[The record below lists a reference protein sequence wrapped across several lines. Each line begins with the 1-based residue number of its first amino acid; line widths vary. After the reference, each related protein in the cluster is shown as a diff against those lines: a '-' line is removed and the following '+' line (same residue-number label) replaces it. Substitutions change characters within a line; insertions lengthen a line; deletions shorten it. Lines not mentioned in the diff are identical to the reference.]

1 MSVFIK
7 KINSVFS
14 LVGCTMIVSYLSSAI
29 GCTQAMAH
37 VLTGKL
43 FAPIYR
49 EKGISPNVLSR
60 TMEDSGT
67 LGGVLI
73 PWHTNAVYMVGTLGV
88 AYSEYLPYVFL
99 CFIVP
104 VFALIFAFTGFAI
117 WYIDPETG
125 APISKEQ
132 APINQK

>member
-1 MSVFIK
+1 MDK
-7 KINSVFS
+7 P
-14 LVGCTMIVSYLSSAI
+14 VS
-29 GCTQAMAH
+29 H

-43 FAPIYR
+43 MAPIYR
-49 EKGISPNVLSR
+49 DKGVSPNVLSR

-73 PWHTNAVYMVGTLGV
+73 PWHTNAVYMIGTLGV
-88 AYSEYLPYVFL
+88 AYSEYIPYMFL
-99 CFIVP
+99 CYLVP

-117 WYIDPETG
+117 WFVDPETG
-125 APISKEQ
+125 DPIPKEK